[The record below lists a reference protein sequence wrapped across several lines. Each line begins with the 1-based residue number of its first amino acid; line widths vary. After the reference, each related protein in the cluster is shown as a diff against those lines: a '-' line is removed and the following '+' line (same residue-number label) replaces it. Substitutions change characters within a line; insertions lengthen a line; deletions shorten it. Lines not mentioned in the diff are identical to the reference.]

1 MAYTV
6 EKAKILDIPEL
17 LELAV
22 QFWNESPTYSQRP
35 MDLATVKTHLQTLI
49 LYPSQGCVLI
59 CKDETGKILGGF
71 VGGLTR
77 EWFSATSLMAFD
89 YCLFVS
95 SNNRGSKVAY
105 MLVTAFIE
113 WAKEAGATI
122 IQCGTATK
130 INTERTISFYK
141 KFGFEHTGSFL
152 EMKL

>member
-1 MAYTV
+1 MGIDR
-6 EKAKILDIPEL
+6 KIKNKKKEGITMKLGA
-17 LELAV
+17 LEAGGTKMV
-22 QFWNESPTYSQRP
+22 C
-35 MDLATVKTHLQTLI
+35 AI
-49 LYPSQGCVLI
+49 G
-59 CKDETGKILGGF
+59 DETGKILGGF

-89 YCLFVS
+89 YCIFVS
-95 SNNRGSKVAY
+95 SINRGSKVAY